1 LSCLP
6 TVDSKTSGK
15 QEQKEFCMAD
25 IAKTPALKSGLSFDH
40 LKVVPGSEHVFRIE
54 DGEQLDGP
62 ELASAIK
69 EIGLDKLPLQLEN
82 YLYDFLN
89 GKAGRKRG
97 RKAPSKTQLALYN
110 CQMGLI
116 YRACKMVLD
125 GEADGEAEADADAD
139 ADADAEESDGIVEFI
154 GNHAALVAE
163 PLSNSEKAARLTSI
177 WYHGHSGHHRTI
189 MNQLSSHKKHP
200 K

>member
-1 LSCLP
+1 MP
-6 TVDSKTSGK
+6 TVDSKTPGK

-25 IAKTPALKSGLSFDH
+25 IAKTPASKSGLLFDH
-40 LKVVPGSEHVFRIE
+40 LKVVPGSEYVFRIE

-82 YLYDFLN
+82 YLYDFLD

-97 RKAPSKTQLALYN
+97 RKAPSRTQLAVYN
-110 CQMGLI
+110 NQLGLI

-125 GEADGEAEADADAD
+125 ADAEAEADADA
-139 ADADAEESDGIVEFI
+139 EKSGGIVEFI
-154 GNHAALVAE
+154 GNHTALIAE

-177 WYHGHSGHHRTI
+177 WFHGHSGHHRNI